1 MVHDLHAEAE
11 IVHRGTRVT
20 LRRVELPGDD
30 GETHER
36 EVVEAADAVVVLPLL
51 DEDRVVMIR
60 NERFALKETL
70 WELPAGTV
78 EPGESPDAC
87 APRELEEETGY
98 RAARV
103 EKLMDFFPTP
113 GFCTE
118 RLHAY
123 RATGLTEVG
132 QSLDATE
139 RIVPHVVGWSEA
151 MEMVRD
157 GAV

>member
-1 MVHDLHAEAE
+1 MFGLHPDSD
-11 IVHRGTRVT
+11 IIHRGVRVT
-20 LRRVELPGDD
+20 LRRATLPGSDHA
-30 GETHER
+30 THER

-51 DEDRVVMIR
+51 DDGRVVMIR

-78 EPGESPDAC
+78 EPGEPQEVTA
-87 APRELEEETGY
+87 ARELAEETGY

-103 EKLMDFFPTP
+103 ERLTDFFPTP